1 MPITNWTEFFR
12 EEHDIYVQNIANAQ
26 VSIEFEVAPGVVQGF
41 LFSHSRNPLNLTQHI
56 PFQAIRSSVNFRK
69 MLNRRPPVLQLLTE
83 DEFHDFYARK
93 AKDWQLPD
101 ADSAI
106 DRAEE
111 IRQGIA
117 QHKTT
122 TTDEAPKP
130 IHEVV
135 EDGKRL
141 GEKKLVRPVADEIV
155 SSDEII
161 NPRVLHLCNQVG
173 PEVQEKDKM
182 RAGDMLEELERVESQ
197 LKLDDYEYLR
207 SHGYWKSVKKW
218 AQSKAAALA
227 SSTEDGDG

>member
-26 VSIEFEVAPGVVQGF
+26 VSLEFEVAPGVTQGF

-56 PFQAIRSSVNFRK
+56 PFQAIRASVNFRK

-83 DEFHDFYARK
+83 EEFRAFYDRK
-93 AKDWQLPD
+93 AQDWQLPD
-101 ADSAI
+101 ADAAI
-106 DRAEE
+106 DHAEE

-117 QHKTT
+117 QHTT
-122 TTDEAPKP
+122 TTTNEVAKP
-130 IHEVV
+130 LHEVV
-135 EDGKRL
+135 EDGKRF
-141 GEKKLVRPVADEIV
+141 GERKIVRPAADEIV

-182 RAGDMLEELERVESQ
+182 RAGDMLEELEKVEPQ
-197 LKLDDYEYLR
+197 LKIDDYEYLR
-207 SHGYWKSVKKW
+207 AHAYWKSVKKW
-218 AQSKAAALA
+218 AQGKAASLA
-227 SSTEDGDG
+227 SEAEEGDG